1 MFHLYGLAKKQF
13 LYTLI
18 AMIMLASC
26 TVVKNYPSN
35 KPFVFSNKII
45 VKGDASKDEKKR
57 LQLELYNYWDDSLKV
72 NSILQFG
79 VRTIIKNPTVFD
91 SAAITRSI
99 VFMNSYLNSQGYYNP
114 VIISAVPKT
123 DTVKDQYRTAVQMD
137 INVNKNLKIDSVS
150 YDSLTTPELKQL
162 ALTNRK
168 ESLLATNTPFT
179 KALISSELD
188 RLTSLFRN
196 NGYYKFTRENI
207 FAEVDTTDVS
217 LLEITLDPF
226 EQARRI
232 AEAEARR
239 KSNPQ
244 INIVIKQRSSADSN
258 AFTKFYIG
266 KIFYYP
272 ETLIN
277 QSPDSLIK
285 EHFPLVTTQREFTLK
300 QRLPF
305 IRMRPLREHTY
316 LKEGTIYEDQ
326 YYLKTI
332 NAFAQLGPWNQV
344 DVRTVN
350 RKDSLNILDFHFFLT
365 PASKYSFGYDIEVS
379 RNSGSIISGS
389 LLGITNVLTLRNR
402 NVWKQ
407 GIQSSTNIRAGV
419 ELGFTDTV
427 LQTIQ
432 ASVSQTYS
440 IPRFITPWRIK
451 NVKKLDDYKTV
462 INLNAAYTDRRNFFR
477 LRSAVASWGY
487 EWKKHN
493 HVWLY
498 NPVNVELY
506 SLDTLKLLNAA
517 FVSNPFLRTAFNT
530 GYVISQ
536 NLTYSITFPGRR
548 HPNVTNNLRIS
559 GEEAGGLFGRLKGL
573 SDKIYQYVKIES
585 EFRQVT
591 QWRKTSFAYRLFG
604 GIGYNY
610 SNNPVIGRSLP
621 FFKQFVAGGP
631 YSMRAWGVRQLGLG
645 SSLLSDTS
653 TSFRDRYGDIQLEA
667 DLEYRYPIATI
678 GGVKI
683 NSALFVDMGN
693 IWNLKNNISNPNSK
707 LALDKLLTD
716 IAIGAGTGLRFDF
729 NYFLVRFD
737 FAYKVKDPAR
747 ISNNGWMSIRDFEW
761 RNREFERRDDKGRI
775 ILKRNN
781 FSFQLGIGLP
791 F

>member
-1 MFHLYGLAKKQF
+1 MPAKNHF
-13 LYTLI
+13 LFTFI
-18 AMIMLASC
+18 ALMAVASC
-26 TVVKNYPSN
+26 TVVKNYPAN
-35 KPFVFSNKII
+35 RPFVFANKIT
-45 VKGDASKDEKKR
+45 VKGDVSKDEKKR
-57 LQLELYNYWDDSLKV
+57 LQTELYNYWDDSLKV
-72 NSILQFG
+72 NSILKYG
-79 VRTIIKNPTVFD
+79 VQTIIKNPQVFD
-91 SAAITRSI
+91 SAGITRSI

-114 VIISAVPKT
+114 VIIADPLKI
-123 DTVKDQYRTAVQMD
+123 DTVKDQYRTTVQID
-137 INVNKNLKIDSVS
+137 IDVNKNLKIDSVS
-150 YDSLTTPELKQL
+150 FDSLLTPALKQL

-168 ESLLATNTPFT
+168 KTLLVTNKPFT
-179 KALISSELD
+179 KLLISNELD
-188 RLTSLFRN
+188 RLTSLFRR
-196 NGYYKFTRENI
+196 NGFYKFTRENI
-207 FAEVDTTDVS
+207 FAEADTTEVS

-232 AEAEARR
+232 AEAEAKR
-239 KSNPQ
+239 KTNPRV
-244 INIVIKQRSSADSN
+244 NIVIKQRPSADTN
-258 AFTKFYIG
+258 AFTKFYVG

-277 QSPDSLIK
+277 EIPDSMMK
-285 EHFPLVTTQREFTLK
+285 ENFPLVTTQREFTLK
-300 QRLPF
+300 QNLPN
-305 IRMRPLREHTY
+305 IRIRPLREHTY
-316 LKEGTIYEDQ
+316 LKEGNIYDDRD
-326 YYLKTI
+326 YFKTV
-332 NAFAQLGPWNQV
+332 NAFSQLGPWNQA
-344 DVRTVN
+344 DVRTVY

-365 PASKYSFGYDIEVS
+365 PAPKYSFGYDIEVS
-379 RNSGSIISGS
+379 RNSGSIISGN
-389 LLGITNVLTLRNR
+389 LLGITNVVTLRNR

-407 GIQSSTNIRAGV
+407 AIQSSTNIRAGV

-427 LQTIQ
+427 LQTVQ
-432 ASVSQTYS
+432 GSVSQTYS

-451 NVKKLDDYKTV
+451 GVKKLDDYKTV
-462 INLNAAYTDRRNFFR
+462 INFNAAYTDRRNFFR

-487 EWKKHN
+487 EWKKNN
-493 HVWLY
+493 HIWLY
-498 NPVNVELY
+498 KPMNVELY
-506 SLDTLKLLNAA
+506 SLDTLPGLLAA
-517 FVSNPFLRTAFNT
+517 FKTNPFLRTAFNT

-559 GEEAGGLFGRLKGL
+559 GEEAGAIFGRFKGL
-573 SDKIYQYVKIES
+573 ADKIYEYVKVES

-610 SNNPVIGRSLP
+610 SEDPIIGQSLP

-653 TSFRDRYGDIQLEA
+653 TSFRDRFGDIQLEA
-667 DLEYRYPIATI
+667 DIEYRYPIATI
-678 GGVKI
+678 GGVKV

-693 IWNLKNNISNPNSK
+693 IWNLKNNVNNDNSK
-707 LALDKLLTD
+707 LALNKLLTD
-716 IAIGAGTGLRFDF
+716 IAVGAGTGLRFDF

-747 ISNNGWMSIRDFEW
+747 ISNNGWMSIRNFEW
-761 RNREFERRDDKGRI
+761 RNREFERRDDKGRV